1 MEKIFISDIRSN
13 VNNGK
18 SIGHFI
24 PVAKMYQRIF
34 QQNNIIV
41 AGGPIYRKYF
51 NDSELLSLPY
61 NISGT
66 SLLDKIRT
74 MRNCIKL
81 FNAAQGNI
89 IVLQQSSVITSFIGI
104 LLFYHSKSKL
114 FLILYSNECLK
125 SRIGR
130 FLYRLIKNKINGII
144 CPTDN
149 LGKTF
154 NIPYCVVPDYI
165 YTKEINQERI
175 AYKDFEKT
183 KYDFCILGRIAPE
196 KGVIESAQ
204 KLAQTKYKV
213 LIAGRAQTQD
223 LEYKLR
229 RICSDANN
237 IDLILD
243 YISDEQYIQYLN
255 QSKYALLNYQQNY
268 SERSSGVVF
277 DMLFNDVPVIG
288 KECFTLNFV
297 REENLGYLYSCLDN
311 FSPELVMHKELY
323 NQYINNINHYKKKHS
338 LFILKLRNFIGNE

>member
-1 MEKIFISDIRSN
+1 MEKIYISDIKSN

-18 SIGHFI
+18 STGHYI

-34 QQNNIIV
+34 QQDNVIV
-41 AGGPIYRKYF
+41 AGGPIYKKYF
-51 NDSELLSLPY
+51 DESELLSLPY
-61 NISGT
+61 NISRT
-66 SLLDKIRT
+66 SLLNKIKT
-74 MRNCIKL
+74 MKNCIRL
-81 FNAAQGNI
+81 FNAAKGNTI
-89 IVLQQSSVITSFIGI
+89 ILQQSSVITSFIGI

-114 FLILYSNECLK
+114 YLIQYSNECLK
-125 SRIGR
+125 SKTGR

-149 LGKTF
+149 LGKMF
-154 NIPYCVVPDYI
+154 DRPYCVVPDYI
-165 YTKEINQERI
+165 YTKEKNQERI

-204 KLAQTKYKV
+204 KLAKTKYKI
-213 LIAGRAQTQD
+213 LIAGRAQTKD

-255 QSKYALLNYQQNY
+255 QSKYALLNYQQTY

-288 KECFTLNFV
+288 KECFTLNFI

-323 NQYINNINHYKKKHS
+323 YRYIVNINSYRKKHAK
-338 LFILKLRNFIGNE
+338 LMKKLKNFIYTK

>member
-1 MEKIFISDIRSN
+1 MGNTIYISDIRSN

-81 FNAAQGNI
+81 FNVAQGNI

-114 FLILYSNECLK
+114 FLIQYSNECLK
-125 SRIGR
+125 SKIGK
-130 FLYRLIKNKINGII
+130 FLYNLIKNKIDGII
-144 CPTDN
+144 CPSEE
-149 LGKTF
+149 LGKMF
-154 NIPYCVVPDYI
+154 KVRYCVVPDYI
-165 YTKEINQERI
+165 YTENKEICKE
-175 AYKDFEKT
+175 YDKL

-196 KGVIESAQ
+196 KGVIESAK
-204 KLAQTKYKV
+204 KLAKTKYKV
-213 LIAGRAQTQD
+213 LIAGRAQSQD
-223 LEYKLR
+223 LENELR
-229 RICSDANN
+229 KICSDANN
-237 IDLILD
+237 INLILD
-243 YISDEQYIQYLN
+243 YISDEQYNQYLN
-255 QSKYALLNYQQNY
+255 QSKYALLNYQQAY

-277 DMLFNDVPVIG
+277 DMLFSGVPVIG
-288 KECFTLNFV
+288 KECFALDFI
-297 REENLGYLYSCLDN
+297 RKENLGYLYSNLDN
-311 FSPELVMHKELY
+311 FSPELVMQKELY
-323 NQYINNINHYKKKHS
+323 NQYIIHIGDFRQKQTKLMS
-338 LFILKLRNFIGNE
+338 KLRNFIYSK